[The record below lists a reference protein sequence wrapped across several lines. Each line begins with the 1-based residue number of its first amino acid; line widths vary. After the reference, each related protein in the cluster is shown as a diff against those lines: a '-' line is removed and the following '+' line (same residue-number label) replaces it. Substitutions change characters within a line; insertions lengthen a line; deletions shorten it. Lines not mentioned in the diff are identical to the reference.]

1 MSEADIMKEN
11 AVYERLYKQEPKAL
25 PWYVYGGSGS
35 NDTFLGSVGN
45 MMVNSIKRN
54 MFTWSKIDNFK
65 SSESTRARNE
75 QKLWTRPT
83 I

>member
-25 PWYVYGGSGS
+25 PWYSYGTS
-35 NDTFLGSVGN
+35 NDGILGGMGS
-45 MMVNSIKRN
+45 MMVSSVKRN
-54 MFTWSKIDNFK
+54 LFSWNKIDK
-65 SSESTRARNE
+65 YSSSESSRARNE